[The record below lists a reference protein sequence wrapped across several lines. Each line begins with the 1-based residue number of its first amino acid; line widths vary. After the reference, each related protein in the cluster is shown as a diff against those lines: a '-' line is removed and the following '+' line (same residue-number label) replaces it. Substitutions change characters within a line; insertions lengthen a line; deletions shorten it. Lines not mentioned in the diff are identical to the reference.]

1 MPLRRNDKGFSLVE
15 VIAALIVFSIAIVTL
30 VQGFAQSSAAQSDLI
45 DRRQALM
52 LAENLL
58 EEARALNQLE
68 EGHEEGEFDEFAG
81 FRWERTIEESD
92 LPDLMQVSAK
102 VTWGPEER
110 SRDYSLTTLMTRRM
124 TMEEM
129 LFNEE
134 AMAGDSSA
142 GTAAPAAGGAGGV
155 TP

>member
-1 MPLRRNDKGFSLVE
+1 MFLRRNVKGFSLVE

-81 FRWERTIEESD
+81 FRWERTTEETD
-92 LPDLMQVSAK
+92 LPDLMQVSARI
-102 VTWGPEER
+102 TWGPEER
-110 SRDYSLTTLMTRRM
+110 SHDYTLTTLMTRRM

-134 AMAGDSSA
+134 AMAGNTPTDA
-142 GTAAPAAGGAGGV
+142 AAPAAGGA